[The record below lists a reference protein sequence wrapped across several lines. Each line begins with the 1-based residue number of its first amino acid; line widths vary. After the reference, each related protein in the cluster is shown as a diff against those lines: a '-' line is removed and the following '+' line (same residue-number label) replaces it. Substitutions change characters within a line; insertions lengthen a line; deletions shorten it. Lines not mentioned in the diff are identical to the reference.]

1 MCEFKFANL
10 GLIPGA
16 FSRNS
21 SPMRNRIFPR
31 SKCTWQAVAICLL
44 IFSLHCIPQTEAKA
58 SDTLSCFIG
67 TTKKEKGGIYQIDF
81 DSANGLFSSARLV
94 AKASKPNFLTLHPH
108 LPKLYAVAS
117 WEKTSGVIG
126 FDISTDN
133 TLSEFSRTANPDGP
147 GCHIAVHPTGRF
159 LLTAQYGGGSV
170 TLFPLD
176 PKGKIGTPIIIE
188 HSGGAKVHGNRQNS
202 PHPHWCGFSPCGKY
216 ALVPDLGLDQVVIYK
231 VDQEAL
237 RLVYH
242 GEAIAAPGSGPRH
255 LRFSKDG
262 KLIYLLNELDLT
274 VHTFSWNAKS
284 GRANSFS
291 IVHTLT
297 EETKSKESFNSAAE
311 ILVHPSGSF
320 LYTSNRGHDS
330 VTAYRL
336 DKIGQPEV
344 IQVQPVRGA
353 FPRNINMDQAGNWLF
368 ACGQHSGTIS
378 AHRVNRN
385 NGRLTYQKG
394 AIARVPDPSCLV
406 VYE

>member
-1 MCEFKFANL
+1 
-10 GLIPGA
+10 
-16 FSRNS
+16 
-21 SPMRNRIFPR
+21 MRNRIFSR
-31 SKCTWQAVAICLL
+31 SGRSWQSLAFCLL
-44 IFSLHCIPQTEAKA
+44 TLPLLFIPRTEGKV
-58 SDTLSCFIG
+58 SDPLVCFIG
-67 TTKKEKGGIYQIDF
+67 TTAGERGGIYQVDF
-81 DSANGLFSSARLV
+81 DSANGRFSGARLV
-94 AKASKPNFLTLHPH
+94 AEASKPNFLTFHPH

-117 WEKTSGVIG
+117 WGNATGVIG
-126 FDISTDN
+126 YDISSN
-133 TLSEFSRTANPDGP
+133 NNLAEFARTSNPDGP

-170 TLFPLD
+170 ALFPLD
-176 PKGKIGTPIIIE
+176 PKGKMGSPIITE
-188 HSGGAKVHGNRQNS
+188 HSGGSEVHGNRQNS

-274 VHTFSWNAKS
+274 VHTFAWDAKS

-311 ILVHPSGSF
+311 IVVHPSGSF

>member
-10 GLIPGA
+10 GLIPCLVG
-16 FSRNS
+16 SNS
-21 SPMRNRIFPR
+21 SSMRN
-31 SKCTWQAVAICLL
+31 L
-44 IFSLHCIPQTEAKA
+44 IFFWSGFTLRLSAFFQLTFLLLSSPQTEAKVP
-58 SDTLSCFIG
+58 DNLSCFIG
-67 TTKKEKGGIYQIDF
+67 TTEKEKGGIYQIDF
-81 DSANGLFSSARLV
+81 DSANGRFSDARLV
-94 AKASKPNFLTLHPH
+94 AEASKPNFLTLHPH

-117 WEKTSGVIG
+117 WEKSSGVIG
-126 FDISTDN
+126 YDISTDN
-133 TLSEFSRTANPDGP
+133 NLAEFARTANPDGP

-170 TLFPLD
+170 ALFPLD
-176 PKGKIGTPIIIE
+176 PKGKMGSPIITE
-188 HSGGAKVHGNRQNS
+188 HSGGAEVHGNRQNS

-274 VHTFSWNAKS
+274 VHTFAWDAKS
-284 GRANSFS
+284 GRASSFS
-291 IVHTLT
+291 IVPTLT

-311 ILVHPSGSF
+311 ILVHPSGS
-320 LYTSNRGHDS
+320 YIYSSNRGHDS
-330 VTAYRL
+330 ITVYKTKEAGML
-336 DKIGQPEV
+336 EV
-344 IQVQPVRGA
+344 IQVQPIRGA
-353 FPRNINMDQAGNWLF
+353 FPRNINLDQAGSWLF

-378 AHRVNRN
+378 AHGVNQN
-385 NGRLTYQKG
+385 TGKLTYQKG
-394 AIARVPDPSCLV
+394 AITRVPDPSCLI
-406 VYE
+406 VYK

>member
-1 MCEFKFANL
+1 MLN
-10 GLIPGA
+10 
-16 FSRNS
+16 
-21 SPMRNRIFPR
+21 
-31 SKCTWQAVAICLL
+31 L
-44 IFSLHCIPQTEAKA
+44 IFFLSGFALRLSAFFPLPFFLLAIPQTEAKA

-67 TTKKEKGGIYQIDF
+67 TTKKEKGGIYQVDF
-81 DSANGLFSSARLV
+81 DSANGRFSSARLV

-117 WEKTSGVIG
+117 WEKYSGVIG
-126 FDISTDN
+126 YDISSDN
-133 TLSEFSRTANPDGP
+133 NLSEFSRTANPDGP

-170 TLFPLD
+170 ALFPLD

-202 PHPHWCGFSPCGKY
+202 PHPHWCGFSPCGNY
-216 ALVPDLGLDQVVIYK
+216 ALVPDLGLDRAVIYK
-231 VDQEAL
+231 IDQEAL
-237 RLVYH
+237 HLVYH

-284 GRANSFS
+284 GRANSVS
-291 IVHTLT
+291 IAHALT
-297 EETKSKESFNSAAE
+297 EEIKSKESFNSAAE
-311 ILVHPSGSF
+311 IVVHPSGSF

-330 VTAYRL
+330 ITAYRL